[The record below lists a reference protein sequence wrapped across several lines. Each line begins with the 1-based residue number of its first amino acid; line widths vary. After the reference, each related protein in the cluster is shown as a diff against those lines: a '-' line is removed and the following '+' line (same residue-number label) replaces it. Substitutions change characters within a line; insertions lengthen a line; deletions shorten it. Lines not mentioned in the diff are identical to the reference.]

1 MIVKTA
7 LVHAYNFCVCS
18 SKVKCT
24 DLDVDITECDLETS
38 EDFEN
43 SCTHEDDV
51 GLRCYDVSWGGIR
64 LSMTAEKSTLK
75 YALVEKAGLFDHAT
89 NTFKPGTLIV

>member
-1 MIVKTA
+1 
-7 LVHAYNFCVCS
+7 
-18 SKVKCT
+18 
-24 DLDVDITECDLETS
+24 LDVDITECDLETS

-75 YALVEKAGLFDHAT
+75 YALVEKAGLFDHST
-89 NTFKPGTLIV
+89 NTFKPGTPRKPCV